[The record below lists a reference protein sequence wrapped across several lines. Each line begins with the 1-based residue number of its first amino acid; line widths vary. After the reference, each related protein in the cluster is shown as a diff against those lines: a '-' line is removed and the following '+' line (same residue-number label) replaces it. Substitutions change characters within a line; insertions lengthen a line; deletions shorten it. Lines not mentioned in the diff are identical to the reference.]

1 MGCGLYVHWS
11 MEDQYS
17 TYFLPLVKGN
27 SHPRLIGSPLLK
39 KYTFKKAHIITVNLC
54 KQTNET
60 LTSIILALLAPSQH
74 KKPTKPWAHDCMEKM
89 KHIHPPY
96 MVDNWFW
103 ILHHMWGCPWVKL
116 KGFLDLTHPNGLKK
130 TLGL

>member
-1 MGCGLYVHWS
+1 M
-11 MEDQYS
+11 
-17 TYFLPLVKGN
+17 F
-27 SHPRLIGSPLLK
+27 IGPWRINIQHTSCPWLKEIPTHDWWVAHFSK
-39 KYTFKKAHIITVNLC
+39 KYISKKAHIITVNLC

-103 ILHHMWGCPWVKL
+103 ILHHMWVDVL
-116 KGFLDLTHPNGLKK
+116 HFLHAIMGSWLSWL
-130 TLGL
+130 LVLWWSQEC

>member
-1 MGCGLYVHWS
+1 MWFVCSLVHGGSIVNILLALGLKEIPTHDW
-11 MEDQYS
+11 
-17 TYFLPLVKGN
+17 LVAHF
-27 SHPRLIGSPLLK
+27 SK
-39 KYTFKKAHIITVNLC
+39 KYTYKKAHIITVNLC